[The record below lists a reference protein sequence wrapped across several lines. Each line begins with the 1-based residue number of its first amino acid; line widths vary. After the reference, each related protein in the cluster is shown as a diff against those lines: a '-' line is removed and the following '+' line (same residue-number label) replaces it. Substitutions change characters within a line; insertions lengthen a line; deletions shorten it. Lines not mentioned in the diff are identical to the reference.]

1 MNNMTWKEEIKKR
14 SMRRKPQTKIAGL
27 GRVPRAKDTGTAKR
41 GRERMLDVDETS
53 LDDDSYEEQL
63 AESTKQQLLDAIE
76 KLSQKQ
82 LVDILIRTKG
92 EIKLRLD

>member
-1 MNNMTWKEEIKKR
+1 
-14 SMRRKPQTKIAGL
+14 MRRKPQTKIAGL
-27 GRVPRAKDTGTAKR
+27 GRATR

-82 LVDILIRTKG
+82 LVDILIKTRG
-92 EIKLRLD
+92 DIKLRI

>member
-1 MNNMTWKEEIKKR
+1 MTWKEEIKKR
-14 SMRRKPQTKIAGL
+14 SMRRKPQTKVAGL
-27 GRVPRAKDTGTAKR
+27 GRVTRAKDTGTAKR
-41 GRERMLDVDETS
+41 GREQRLDVDEDS

-63 AESTKQQLLDAIE
+63 AESTKEQLIEAIE

-92 EIKLRLD
+92 DVKLRL

>member
-1 MNNMTWKEEIKKR
+1 
-14 SMRRKPQTKIAGL
+14 MRWKPQTKIAGL

-41 GRERMLDVDETS
+41 GREQMLDVDETS
-53 LDDDSYEEQL
+53 FDDDSYEEQL